1 MLKLSMQDFRHDTT
15 SVGDE
20 CNCPMVST
28 FFSTTL
34 LGNWDGDWLFPVL
47 WQLLGLQIC
56 WHIECN
62 TLMASS
68 SRVFHSSPGI
78 PSHPLALFAAVL
90 PKTYLISYSRMSGS
104 GWLTT
109 PFQSSSS
116 SGYFLYSSSVYSF
129 HPFLIS
135 SATTKSLPF
144 ISFIVP
150 IFGQNIPFISPV
162 FLKRSLLF
170 PLLLFSSSFTHC
182 SLKMSFLSPHLFFG
196 TLCLV
201 GFTFTVLPCFL
212 LLCFLQLLVMP
223 PQITTLPSCFSSSL
237 GFFFFY
243 AFCTIFGEGNGNPLQ
258 YSCLENPMDRG
269 A

>member
-1 MLKLSMQDFRHDTT
+1 
-15 SVGDE
+15 
-20 CNCPMVST
+20 
-28 FFSTTL
+28 
-34 LGNWDGDWLFPVL
+34 
-47 WQLLGLQIC
+47 
-56 WHIECN
+56 
-62 TLMASS
+62 MASS

-144 ISFIVP
+144 MSFIVP

-182 SLKMSFLSPHLFFG
+182 SLKKAFLSLRAVFWKSAFIWLHLSFSP
-196 TLCLV
+196 LL
-201 GFTFTVLPCFL
+201 FTSLLSLAICKASSDNHFAFL
-212 LLCFLQLLVMP
+212 L
-223 PQITTLPSCFSSSL
+223 
-237 GFFFFY
+237 FFFFG
-243 AFCTIFGEGNGNPLQ
+243 IFFFF
-258 YSCLENPMDRG
+258 
-269 A
+269 